1 MSHTQQQHWPSPNC
15 RLCTLNST
23 YMHAI
28 NSNEYYFSSCQRYTL
43 FFLHFSI
50 FSFAMCMQVTESVC
64 AFFLLTRS
72 SCSFGRYEK
81 KTFIAI
87 CIIIIAIEQQTRNW
101 KMLRGSNN
109 IDLFSINLFS
119 PFTEDHLYVLGA
131 VLAMRN
137 ELRERE
143 IEIEREREKNW
154 IY

>member
-15 RLCTLNST
+15 RPCTLNST
-23 YMHAI
+23 YMQSIPTNTTFHRVNDIHFFPALLNFQFCYVHA
-28 NSNEYYFSSCQRYTL
+28 SDWEC
-43 FFLHFSI
+43 
-50 FSFAMCMQVTESVC
+50 MCI
-64 AFFLLTRS
+64 FLLTRS

>member
-23 YMHAI
+23 YMQSIPTNTTFHRVNDI
-28 NSNEYYFSSCQRYTL
+28 HFFSCTSQFSVLLCACKWLRVYVH
-43 FFLHFSI
+43 FFCSPDHL
-50 FSFAMCMQVTESVC
+50 VRSVD
-64 AFFLLTRS
+64 TK
-72 SCSFGRYEK
+72 K